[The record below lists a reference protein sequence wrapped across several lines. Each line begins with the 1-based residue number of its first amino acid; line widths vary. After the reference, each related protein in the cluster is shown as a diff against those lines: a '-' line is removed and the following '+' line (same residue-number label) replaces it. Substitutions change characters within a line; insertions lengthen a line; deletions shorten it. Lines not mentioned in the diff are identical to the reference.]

1 MKKTNIIGADLSK
14 KTIDLHC
21 HDTKTHFVIS
31 NNLIGFKSMVK
42 WIVQRSILLDDVVIV
57 MEHTGLYSY
66 CFEEFL
72 HANHVKFTKV
82 TALEIKLSMGV
93 VRGKSD
99 KIDAKKIAHFGNEK
113 ITKLKLSQPV
123 EKDVKRLQMLMSS
136 KNLLVKQRAA
146 LLCSTK
152 GYQNIG
158 LSDKDLILKA
168 QLVVIKELTK
178 QIDLLEAEIDLI
190 IKTNLSLNNSYQLLT
205 SIKGVGPVIAITTI
219 IKTHNFERFENARK
233 FACFCGTAPF
243 PNESGSSLKKKTK
256 ISHLADK
263 QMKSLLD
270 QGARSAMQYDQELKN
285 YYESRLAKGKSKM
298 STINIIRNKIIARM
312 FAVIKRQTP
321 FIENYLAAA

>member
-14 KTIDLHC
+14 KKIDLHC
-21 HDTKTHFVIS
+21 LDTNAHLVIS
-31 NNLIGFKSMVK
+31 NNLIGFRSMVQ
-42 WIVQRSILLDDVVIV
+42 WLVQQSIQLDDVVVV

-66 CFEEFL
+66 CFEDFL

-99 KIDAKKIAHFGNEK
+99 KIDAKKIARFGNEK
-113 ITKLKLSQPV
+113 MTKLTLSRPV

-152 GYQNIG
+152 EYQNIG
-158 LSDKDLILKA
+158 LSDKDLILKT
-168 QLVVIKELTK
+168 QLVVMKELTK

-243 PNESGSSLKKKTK
+243 PNESGSSIKKKTK

-263 QMKSLLD
+263 QMKALLD
-270 QGARSAMQYDQELKN
+270 QGARSAMQYDVELKN
-285 YYESRLAKGKSKM
+285 YYESRLAKGKSKR